1 MVFCRVAPTQANTRE
16 EEEEEFI
23 TSTCTSGTWRGKGR
37 IGEEFIQIQE
47 EEEEEE
53 TQFSPVLLGRRRGG
67 GGTVS
72 GGEQ

>member
-23 TSTCTSGTWRGKGR
+23 TSGTWRGKGR
-37 IGEEFIQIQE
+37 IREEFIQIQE

>member
-1 MVFCRVAPTQANTRE
+1 MHAGYLESRYGDLIPPQLVFY
-16 EEEEEFI
+16 I
-23 TSTCTSGTWRGKGR
+23 TSGTWRGKGR

-67 GGTVS
+67 EGTVS